1 MYGGYILTTAAAI
14 TMRILVEHLEF
25 ALTVD
30 AADTVIRDA
39 AIVIVDDRISD
50 IGLTADVRARQDR
63 RQFDQVIDGSR
74 RGITPGFIDS
84 HVHLSET
91 LSRAVFPDDLDTR
104 TWVFLWAKPFYAH
117 VNAEDEYISALLAC
131 AEMLR
136 CGTTCLLDMGAQ
148 NDPAGTVRALEE
160 SGIRGITGRHA
171 ADNRPLSPP
180 AGWSEEMMQHHFFP
194 GPESALAALEETV
207 DRWHNSAG
215 GRIRCWVN
223 IEGKEPCTLALHVG
237 ARALAEK
244 RGVGTTYHLA
254 TSIQE
259 ARISQAKYGKWPIQ
273 RIADAGGLG
282 SNLVLAHGV
291 ALSAEEERLLRAHD
305 TKIAFCPG
313 TSLKL
318 AKGATA
324 FGRYPELLELG
335 VTVSLGTD
343 GVSASGNLNLMRQMY
358 LVAGL
363 FKDAR
368 NDAAMVGARKALRMA
383 TIDGARALLW
393 DDAVGSLEV
402 GKKADFVLFDLDHI
416 EWTPYADPVQALV
429 WSASPASIAETWVD
443 GQALYSHGKVL
454 RIDERTL
461 FHEARKRALDITQ
474 RAGLAATSIPAST
487 AVYE

>member
-1 MYGGYILTTAAAI
+1 MILI
-14 TMRILVEHLEF
+14 EHLEF

-30 AADTVIRDA
+30 AGDTVIRDA
-39 AIVIVDDRISD
+39 AIVIDDDHIAD
-50 IGLTADVRARQDR
+50 IGVTADVLR
-63 RQFDQVIDGSR
+63 RHNRSQFEQVIDGSR

-117 VNAEDEYISALLAC
+117 VNAEDEYVGALLGC

-148 NDPAGTVRALEE
+148 NDPAGTVRAMDE

-171 ADNRPLSPP
+171 ADNRPASPP
-180 AGWSEEMMQHHFFP
+180 LGWSEEMMRHHFFP
-194 GPESALAALEETV
+194 GPEAALAALEETCE
-207 DRWHNSAG
+207 RWHNSAA
-215 GRIRCWVN
+215 GRIRCWIN

-244 RGVGTTYHLA
+244 HGVGTTYHLA
-254 TSIQE
+254 TSIEE
-259 ARISQAKYGKWPIQ
+259 ARISQAKHGKWPVQ
-273 RIADAGGLG
+273 RLADAGGLG
-282 SNLVLAHGV
+282 SNLLIAHGV
-291 ALSAEEERLLRAHD
+291 AINAEELQLLRVHD
-305 TKIAFCPG
+305 AKIAFCPG

-318 AKGATA
+318 GKGATS
-324 FGRYPELLELG
+324 FGRYPELLEAG

-343 GVSASGNLNLMRQMY
+343 GVSASGNLSLMRQMY

-368 NDAAMVGARKALRMA
+368 NDPTVIGARKALRMA
-383 TIDGARALLW
+383 TIEGARALLW
-393 DDAVGSLEV
+393 DDALGSLEV

-443 GQALYSHGKVL
+443 GNALYSRGKL
-454 RIDERTL
+454 QRIDEPAL
-461 FHEARKRALDITQ
+461 FREARRRALQITQ
-474 RAGLAATSIPAST
+474 RAGLTAASIPTST
-487 AVYE
+487 SVYE

>member
-1 MYGGYILTTAAAI
+1 
-14 TMRILVEHLEF
+14 MRILIEHLEF

-30 AADTVIRDA
+30 ASDTVIRDA
-39 AIVIVDDRISD
+39 AIVIDDDRIAD
-50 IGLTADVRARQDR
+50 IGPTAEVLVRHGRN
-63 RQFDQVIDGSR
+63 QFDQIIDGSR

-117 VNAEDEYISALLAC
+117 VNAEDEHISALLAC
-131 AEMLR
+131 VEMLR

-148 NDPAGTVRALEE
+148 NDPAGTVRAIEQ

-171 ADNRPLSPP
+171 ADNRPASPP
-180 AGWSEEMMQHHFFP
+180 AGWSEEMMRHHFFP
-194 GPESALAALEETV
+194 GPEAALAALEETFE
-207 DRWHNSAG
+207 RWHNSAG
-215 GRIRCWVN
+215 GRIRCWMN

-244 RGVGTTYHLA
+244 HGVGTTYHLA
-254 TSIQE
+254 TSIEE
-259 ARISQAKYGKWPIQ
+259 ARISQAKHGKWPIQ
-273 RIADAGGLG
+273 RLADAGGLG
-282 SNLVLAHGV
+282 SNLVIAHGV
-291 ALSAEEERLLRAHD
+291 AINPEEQQLLRTHD

-324 FGRYPELLELG
+324 FGRYPELLETG
-335 VTVSLGTD
+335 VTLSLGTD

-358 LVAGL
+358 VVAGL

-368 NDAAMVGARKALRMA
+368 NDPTKVGARKALRMA

-393 DDAVGSLEV
+393 DDALGSLEV

-443 GQALYSHGKVL
+443 GKALYSCGKVQ
-454 RIDERTL
+454 RIDESAL
-461 FHEARKRALDITQ
+461 FHEARRRALEITQ
-474 RAGLAATSIPAST
+474 RAGLTATSIPTST
-487 AVYE
+487 SLYE

>member
-1 MYGGYILTTAAAI
+1 MTLLI
-14 TMRILVEHLEF
+14 EHLEF

-30 AADTVIRDA
+30 AADTVIHDA
-39 AIVIVDDRISD
+39 ALVLDGDRIAD
-50 IGLTADVRARQDR
+50 IGPTADVLGRHDR
-63 RQFDQVIDGSR
+63 SRFERVIDGSR
-74 RGITPGFIDS
+74 RGIAPGFIDS

-117 VNAEDEYISALLAC
+117 VNAEDEHVGALLGC

-136 CGTTCLLDMGAQ
+136 SGTTCLLDMGAQ
-148 NDPAGTVRALEE
+148 NDPAGTVRAIEQ

-171 ADNRPLSPP
+171 ADNRPAAPP
-180 AGWSEEMMQHHFFP
+180 PGWSEEMMRHHFFP
-194 GPESALAALEETV
+194 GPDAALAALEETFE
-207 DRWHNSAG
+207 RWHNAAG
-215 GRIRCWVN
+215 GRIRCWIN

-244 RGVGTTYHLA
+244 HGVGTTYHLA
-254 TSIQE
+254 TSIEE
-259 ARISQAKYGKWPIQ
+259 ARISQSKHGTWPI
-273 RIADAGGLG
+273 RRLADAGGLG
-282 SNLVLAHGV
+282 SNLVIAHGV
-291 ALSAEEERLLRAHD
+291 AINPEERQLLRAHG

-318 AKGATA
+318 AKGATSI
-324 FGRYPELLELG
+324 GCYPELLDAG

-343 GVSASGNLNLMRQMY
+343 GVSASGNLSLMRQMY
-358 LVAGL
+358 LVAGM

-368 NDAAMVGARKALRMA
+368 NDPSIVGARKALRMA

-393 DDAVGSLEV
+393 DDEVGSLEI

-443 GQALYSHGKVL
+443 GKMLYGHGKVQQIDEQALYG
-454 RIDERTL
+454 
-461 FHEARKRALDITQ
+461 EARRRAVAITE
-474 RAGLAATSIPAST
+474 RAGLNRKSIPTTTSL
-487 AVYE
+487 YQ

>member
-1 MYGGYILTTAAAI
+1 MSILI
-14 TMRILVEHLEF
+14 EHLEF

-39 AIVIVDDRISD
+39 AMVIVDDRIVD
-50 IGLTADVRARQDR
+50 IGLTAEVLARQDR
-63 RQFDQVIDGSR
+63 DRFERIIDGSR
-74 RGITPGFIDS
+74 RGVTPGFIDS

-117 VNAEDEYISALLAC
+117 VNAEDEYIGALVSC

-148 NDPAGTVRALEE
+148 NDPAGTVRALEQ

-180 AGWSEEMMQHHFFP
+180 ANWSEEMMRHHFFS
-194 GPESALAALEETV
+194 GPEAALAALEETV
-207 DRWHNSAG
+207 ERWHNSAG

-244 RGVGTTYHLA
+244 HGVGTTYHLA
-254 TSIQE
+254 TSVEE
-259 ARISQAKYGKWPIQ
+259 ARISQTKYGKWPIQ

-282 SNLVLAHGV
+282 SNLLIAHGV
-291 ALSAEEERLLRAHD
+291 ALTDEEQRLLRAHN

-324 FGRYPELLELG
+324 SGRYPELLELG

-358 LVAGL
+358 VVAGL

-368 NDAAMVGARKALRMA
+368 NDPALVGARKALRMA

-443 GQALYSHGKVL
+443 GKPLYSQGKV
-454 RIDERTL
+454 RSIDERLL
-461 FHEARKRALDITQ
+461 FDEARRRALDITQ
-474 RAGLAATSIPAST
+474 RAGLAVASTPAST
-487 AVYE
+487 TVYE

>member
-1 MYGGYILTTAAAI
+1 MLSRHARG
-14 TMRILVEHLEF
+14 EF
-25 ALTVD
+25 EQ
-30 AADTVIRDA
+30 I
-39 AIVIVDDRISD
+39 
-50 IGLTADVRARQDR
+50 
-63 RQFDQVIDGSR
+63 IDGAR

-117 VNAEDEYISALLAC
+117 VSPEDEYISALLGC

-148 NDPAGTVRALEE
+148 NDPAGTVRAMEQ

-171 ADNRPLSPP
+171 ADNPP
-180 AGWSEEMMQHHFFP
+180 AQRPPGWSEEMMRHHFFS
-194 GPESALAALEETV
+194 GPESALAALEETFE
-207 DRWHNSAG
+207 RWHNSAD
-215 GRIRCWVN
+215 GRIRCWIN

-244 RGVGTTYHLA
+244 HGVGTTYHLA

-259 ARISQAKYGKWPIQ
+259 ARISQAKYGKWPI
-273 RIADAGGLG
+273 RRLADAGGLG
-282 SNLVLAHGV
+282 PNLVIAHGV
-291 ALSAEEERLLRAHD
+291 AVDPEEQQLLRD
-305 TKIAFCPG
+305 SGTKIAFCPG

-324 FGRYPELLELG
+324 FGRYPELLSAG

-343 GVSASGNLNLMRQMY
+343 GVSASGNLSLMRQMY
-358 LVAGL
+358 VVAGL

-368 NDAAMVGARKALRMA
+368 NDPTLVGARKALRMA
-383 TIDGARALLW
+383 TIDAARALLW
-393 DDAVGSLEV
+393 EDQLGSLEV

-416 EWTPYADPVQALV
+416 EWTPYGDPVQALV

-443 GQALYSHGKVL
+443 GKVLYSGG
-454 RIDERTL
+454 RIHR
-461 FHEARKRALDITQ
+461 
-474 RAGLAATSIPAST
+474 
-487 AVYE
+487 

>member
-1 MYGGYILTTAAAI
+1 MTILI
-14 TMRILVEHLEF
+14 EHLEF

-30 AADTVIRDA
+30 AVDTVIRDA
-39 AIVIVDDRISD
+39 AIVIADDRIAD
-50 IGLTADVRARQDR
+50 IGPTQEVLARQNR
-63 RQFDQVIDGSR
+63 CTFEQIIDGSR
-74 RGITPGFIDS
+74 RGIIPGFIDS

-117 VNAEDEYISALLAC
+117 VSADDEYVSALLSC
-131 AEMLR
+131 TEMLR

-148 NDPAGTVRALEE
+148 NDASGTVRALEQ

-171 ADNRPLSPP
+171 ADNRPQSPP
-180 AGWSEEMMQHHFFP
+180 PGWSEEMMRHHFFA
-194 GPESALAALEETV
+194 GPEAALAALEETV
-207 DRWHNSAG
+207 ERWHNSAG
-215 GRIRCWVN
+215 GRVRCWVN

-237 ARALAEK
+237 ARALAK
-244 RGVGTTYHLA
+244 KLGVGTTYHLA

-259 ARISQAKYGKWPIQ
+259 ARISQSKHGKWPIQ

-282 SNLVLAHGV
+282 SNLVIAHGV
-291 ALSAEEERLLRAHD
+291 AVTAEEQQLLRAHE

-324 FGRYPELLELG
+324 FGRYPELIESG

-358 LVAGL
+358 VVAGL

-368 NDAAMVGARKALRMA
+368 NDPALVGARKALRMA
-383 TIDGARALLW
+383 TIDGAKALLW
-393 DDAVGSLEV
+393 DDAVGSLEA

-416 EWTPYADPVQALV
+416 EWVPYADPVQALV
-429 WSASPASIAETWVD
+429 WSASPASIAETWVN
-443 GQALYSHGKVL
+443 GKALYSQGKV
-454 RIDERTL
+454 RSIDERAL
-461 FHEARKRALDITQ
+461 FHEARRRALEITR
-474 RAGLAATSIPAST
+474 RAGLAATSTPAST
-487 AVYE
+487 TVYE